1 MTTPAQ
7 VAANQR
13 NSKLST
19 GPRSYKCKCK
29 SRLNSVRH
37 GMRSKLISTQLILPG
52 ESKSEF
58 QRLLEDVRAS
68 LGPRD
73 KVEELMARGTV
84 RLSWN
89 LTRIETSRD
98 ERLATRAKEAVGREK
113 DEVEKLG
120 VILFRDCRGP
130 LALQGIEKYV
140 QGQKRSS
147 GSDNVDDPDRPAK
160 VLKTLESTALG
171 CRFLLEQWKSIA
183 ERVNKNQRVQSHD
196 RFRAIRLLG
205 RDRLDA
211 LKDSR
216 VALIFLASFALH
228 PGRRPAYADLR
239 DELNVRSF
247 PRVVE
252 RIRIQWPDVLDTND
266 TPRARFLLTE
276 LISGAMA
283 RLTAKL
289 EAHEDHA
296 DEHAANRDIQARY
309 DATPQGEQMQLAELR
324 FQGAFKRSI
333 AAFQQYRKEKRNAG
347 ELNDEGVWL
356 QVQRRRMTTRGRLKP
371 RWQSGQAPG
380 ASLGP
385 GGAGVRSPTRAWF
398 KFKPRRVTASGW
410 LGSSRRSQGAPGVV
424 LGRRRKSSRSN
435 RSRLSNW
442 LRR

>member
-1 MTTPAQ
+1 M
-7 VAANQR
+7 V
-13 NSKLST
+13 
-19 GPRSYKCKCK
+19 
-29 SRLNSVRH
+29 
-37 GMRSKLISTQLILPG
+37 
-52 ESKSEF
+52 
-58 QRLLEDVRAS
+58 
-68 LGPRD
+68 
-73 KVEELMARGTV
+73 RGTV

-120 VILFRDCRGP
+120 VILFRDRHGP
-130 LALQGIEKYV
+130 LALQGIEKFV
-140 QGQKRSS
+140 QGQERTS

-160 VLKTLESTALG
+160 VLRTLESTALG

-211 LKDSR
+211 LEDSR

-252 RIRIQWPDVLDTND
+252 RIRIQWPDVLDTSD

-296 DEHAANRDIQARY
+296 DELAANRKIQARY
-309 DATPQGEQMQLAELR
+309 DATPQGEQMQRAELR

-347 ELNDEGVWL
+347 ELNDEGGLV
-356 QVQRRRMTTRGRLKP
+356 P
-371 RWQSGQAPG
+371 SH
-380 ASLGP
+380 SE
-385 GGAGVRSPTRAWF
+385 GG
-398 KFKPRRVTASGW
+398 
-410 LGSSRRSQGAPGVV
+410 
-424 LGRRRKSSRSN
+424 
-435 RSRLSNW
+435 
-442 LRR
+442 